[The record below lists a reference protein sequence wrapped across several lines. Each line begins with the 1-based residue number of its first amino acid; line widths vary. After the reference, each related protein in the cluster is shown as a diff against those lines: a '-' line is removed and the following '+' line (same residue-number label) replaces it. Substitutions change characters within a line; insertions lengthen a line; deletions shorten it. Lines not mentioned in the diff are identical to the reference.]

1 MAEIVHNVLIVC
13 GITVVAT
20 RNAIVQEGF
29 TTVNHFSRVTPND
42 IDNMVKNLR
51 QTRGPNQASVRIGA
65 IATKNLKALVWW
77 SRDKKRRGLVID
89 GDEFDDEAMEEAIV
103 KMELEDV
110 DDEAKV
116 DAPGLL
122 KGAEDWVGWELT
134 LNNYLRSIRGSSGIP
149 LVYIIRKDDVD
160 DVANHDFENDTERL
174 IYQAPH
180 QGANYKSDNNQV
192 YRIIKSKIIGN
203 DILKWIQPFDKN
215 QDGRGAM
222 NLLRHHY
229 DGPGQTQKK
238 IAQAEAQIA
247 SLHYKSEQAF
257 SFERFITKLN
267 GAFQVLEENGEI
279 LTERKKVTI
288 MCEKMQNNNTDFRAA
303 VQIVRRDP
311 VLNKDFK
318 QAADSLS
325 EAVSF
330 IFPSTNE
337 NKSLYK
343 RKIAGVDTG
352 RGSSRGAGGR
362 FPRGGG
368 GRGGGRGGYRGG
380 SQGGRGGRYPNR
392 INRTGGSDTSLC
404 NGVDLRD
411 TDRNFSPEE
420 WRQLPN
426 IVRDAI
432 RNTRAQKKARRD
444 EAQLRGVS
452 AASTQNLVTDETSTV
467 TQSQAA
473 AESTQNTAGR
483 SFGRNAHQGRG
494 NGDQNRSGSINQSS

>member
-1 MAEIVHNVLIVC
+1 MADIVHNILIVC
-13 GITVVAT
+13 GITTVAT

-29 TTVNHFSRVTPND
+29 TTVNHFARVNSSD

-51 QTRGPNQASVRIGA
+51 QTRGANQAQARIGA
-65 IATKNLKALVWW
+65 ISTKNLKALVWW
-77 SRDKKRRGLVID
+77 SRDKKRRGLAIN
-89 GDEFDDEAMEEAIV
+89 GAEFDDQALDEAIE
-103 KMELEDV
+103 KMELEEV

-116 DAPGLL
+116 EAPGLL
-122 KGAEDWVGWELT
+122 KGADDWISWELT
-134 LNNYLRSIRGSSGIP
+134 LINYLRSIRGSSGVP
-149 LVYIIRKDDVD
+149 LVYIIRKDDID
-160 DVANHDFENDTERL
+160 DVATHEFENDTERL

-180 QGANYKSDNNQV
+180 HGANYKSDNNQV
-192 YRIIKSKIIGN
+192 YRTIKSKIIGN
-203 DILKWIQPFDKN
+203 DILKWIHPFEKN

-229 DGPGQTQKK
+229 DGPGQTQRK

-311 VLNKDFK
+311 ILSKDFK

-325 EAVSF
+325 EAVSS

-337 NKSLYK
+337 KSPYK
-343 RKIAGVDTG
+343 RKIAGVDSG
-352 RGSSRGAGGR
+352 RGGGR
-362 FPRGGG
+362 GGGGRYPRGGG
-368 GRGGGRGGYRGG
+368 GRGARGGYRGG
-380 SQGGRGGRYPNR
+380 PQGGRGGRYPNR
-392 INRTGGSDTSLC
+392 PNRTGGADTSSC

-411 TDRNFSPEE
+411 IDRNFSPEE

-426 IVRDAI
+426 FVRDAI
-432 RNTRAQKKARRD
+432 RTNRAQKKARRD

-452 AASTQNLVTDETSTV
+452 AASTQNLVADETSTV
-467 TQSQAA
+467 TQSQQAD
-473 AESTQNTAGR
+473 SIQNTAGR

-494 NGDQNRSGSINQSS
+494 GGSQNRTNESS